1 MATKVCSRCEL
12 GKESDDFYF
21 YAGRHFPYCKEC
33 AGKADKRRRAED
45 PLRTKR
51 ADRAASLKA
60 LYGIT
65 LEDYDAMLEAQDG
78 RCAICG
84 TTECGHGRTEFFLV
98 DHDHDTDEVRGLL
111 CQGCNTGLGGFRE
124 NIDSLKS
131 AIDYLESF

>member
-12 GKESDDFYF
+12 EKESDDFYF
-21 YAGRHFPYCKEC
+21 YAGRYFPYCKEC

-51 ADRAASLKA
+51 SDRAAHLR
-60 LYGIT
+60 LYGLT
-65 LEDYDAMLEAQDG
+65 LADYDALLEDQG
-78 RCAICG
+78 GVCAICG
-84 TTECGHGRTEFFLV
+84 TEESGHGRTEHFLV

-131 AIDYLESF
+131 AIDYLERF